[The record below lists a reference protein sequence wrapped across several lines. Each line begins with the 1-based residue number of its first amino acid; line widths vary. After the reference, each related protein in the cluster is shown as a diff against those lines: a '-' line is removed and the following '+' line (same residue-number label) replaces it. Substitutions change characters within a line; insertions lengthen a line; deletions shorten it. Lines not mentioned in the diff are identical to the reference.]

1 MKKRFSSLVV
11 VLFLVVAF
19 GVSQAFAGMY
29 KAGTYKGAAE
39 GRKSKE
45 HSGMVEV
52 EVTVSDSKI
61 EDIKV
66 VTYEQSIDHEKYG
79 PPALKA
85 KEMIPASII
94 EKQSIDVD
102 VVAKASV
109 SSRAIELAV
118 ARALDQASVK
128 KYNPGTYKATAMGR
142 KSKEHSGIVEVEV
155 TVSDSKIEDIKVV
168 TYEQSIDHKKY
179 GPSALKAK
187 DQIPAAIIKKQG
199 LDVDVV
205 AKASVSSRA
214 IELAVA
220 KALEKASV
228 K

>member
-1 MKKRFSSLVV
+1 MKKRFSSLVI
-11 VLFLVVAF
+11 VLSLVVAF

-45 HSGMVEV
+45 HSGM
-52 EVTVSDSKI
+52 
-61 EDIKV
+61 
-66 VTYEQSIDHEKYG
+66 
-79 PPALKA
+79 
-85 KEMIPASII
+85 
-94 EKQSIDVD
+94 
-102 VVAKASV
+102 
-109 SSRAIELAV
+109 
-118 ARALDQASVK
+118 
-128 KYNPGTYKATAMGR
+128 
-142 KSKEHSGIVEVEV
+142 VEVEV

-220 KALEKASV
+220 KALEKARV
-228 K
+228 Q